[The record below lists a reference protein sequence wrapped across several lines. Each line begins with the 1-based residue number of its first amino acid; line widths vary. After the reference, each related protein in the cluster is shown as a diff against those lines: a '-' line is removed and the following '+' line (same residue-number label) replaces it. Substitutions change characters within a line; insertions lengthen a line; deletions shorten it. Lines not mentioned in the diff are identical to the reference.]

1 LNSTHLEHHPYAGKT
16 VVLTTKHKKLEL
28 IAPILESALGVSVV
42 LHEAD
47 TDLLGTFVG
56 DVERL
61 NPARQTVIE
70 KARLGTAALG
80 QSLGIASEG
89 TIGPDPSL
97 PFARS
102 DIEYVGFVDLDLGI
116 EVVESYRSMD
126 IVAGEIITEPGAD
139 ITEILNRV
147 DFPNHKLIVAPHRGE
162 RSTAIK
168 GIGDIAELNSSI
180 ASLSAKSS
188 DGKVIVQ
195 SDLRAHNSPSRQANI
210 RQAALALAR
219 RLRALCPECKTPGWG
234 LVGYEKGLDCSSCGE
249 LVEHAV
255 RAEIFGCAKCS
266 HKEIGKP
273 ISLEADPSICNGCNP

>member
-1 LNSTHLEHHPYAGKT
+1 MSSKNLEHHPYAGRT
-16 VVLTTKHKKLEL
+16 VVLTTKHQKLEL
-28 IAPILESALGVSVV
+28 IGPILESDLGVSVV

-61 NPARQTVIE
+61 YPPRQTVIE
-70 KARLGTAALG
+70 KARLGTLALG

-116 EVVESYRSMD
+116 EIVESYRSMD
-126 IVAGEIITEPGAD
+126 IVAGEIVTEPGAD
-139 ITEILNRV
+139 ITEFLNRV
-147 DFPNHKLIVAPHRGE
+147 DFPNHKLIVVPNRGD

-168 GIGDIAELNSSI
+168 GIGGLDELIKAI
-180 ASLSAKSS
+180 ASQSVNSP

-195 SDLRAHNSPSRQANI
+195 SDLRAHYSPSRQRNI
-210 RQAALALAR
+210 EQAALALAC
-219 RLRALCPECKTPGWG
+219 RLRALCPECKSPGWG

-249 LVEHAV
+249 FVEHAI
-255 RAEIFGCAKCS
+255 RAEVLGCAKCT
-266 HKEIGKP
+266 HQEIGKP